1 MYRNV
6 ADHAVERVR
15 ALREESGDGEI
26 WLFGGG
32 ELFRTMLAG
41 GQVDRV
47 EVTIAPVLL
56 GGGTPLLA
64 PRAPRTQ
71 LALIDTHRYPSGL
84 VGLTYAV
91 VR

>member
-1 MYRNV
+1 
-6 ADHAVERVR
+6 
-15 ALREESGDGEI
+15 
-26 WLFGGG
+26 
-32 ELFRTMLAG
+32 MLAG

-64 PRAPRTQ
+64 PRAPQTQ
-71 LALIDTHRYPSGL
+71 LALIDSHRYPSGL
-84 VGLTYAV
+84 VGLTYGV